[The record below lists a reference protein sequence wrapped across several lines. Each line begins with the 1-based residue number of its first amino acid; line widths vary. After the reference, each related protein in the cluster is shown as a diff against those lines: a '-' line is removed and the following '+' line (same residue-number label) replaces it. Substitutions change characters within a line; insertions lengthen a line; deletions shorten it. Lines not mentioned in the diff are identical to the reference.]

1 MKDTM
6 IKNSLLILLMLMAWP
21 GFAQQDLSLTDAIQ
35 TALKNNYDVQIT
47 RQDQNIA
54 EIKNNWGT
62 AGRYPYINLS
72 ADSRFNSNQND
83 NEDFTQSQ
91 YIGSVSMNWTLF
103 DGFSVRINKQK
114 LEELE
119 KLSKQNTGIMLEST
133 IQSVILAYYS
143 VLLEKEKMQVYEE
156 VMSLSE
162 DRYQKIM
169 MQKDL
174 GSAVTYDVLQA
185 QNAYLADKSAY
196 LLQQVAYKNAI
207 RDLNYLMAVS
217 DHPNYK
223 LTDQFSA
230 IPMDYT
236 LDELEQ
242 QMVAN
247 NKSLK
252 NQYINQN
259 LLEKAVALAKSDYS
273 PSLSFAGGIT
283 GSRVGTDY
291 ATRSLSW
298 NNSANFYGNFTLS
311 FNLFSGG
318 TRKRALQIA
327 QIDQEVGQV
336 ELAQIKH
343 ELTNRLSNIFEYY
356 QVRKELLKV
365 AKENL
370 KAAELNLQI
379 SKEKFDSGAI
389 NSFNY
394 RDVQNIYLNAA
405 LQELEAIYNF
415 IDTHTTLLR
424 MTGTIIQQYNP

>member
-143 VLLEKEKMQVYEE
+143 VLLEKEKMQVYKE